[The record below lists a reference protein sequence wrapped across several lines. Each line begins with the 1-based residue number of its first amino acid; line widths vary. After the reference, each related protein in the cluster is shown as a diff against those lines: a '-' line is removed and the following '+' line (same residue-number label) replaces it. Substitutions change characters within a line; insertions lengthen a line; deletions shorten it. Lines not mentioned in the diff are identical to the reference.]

1 MNGKAAGPYALAFT
15 ARSGTG
21 KTTLV
26 EALILELTQRGKR
39 VGAMKHDAHRFTIDK
54 PGKDSARFTAA
65 GAEVMVLVS
74 DETVAM
80 IRQTREPA
88 SPRDLLKTHFAG
100 LDLVLVEG
108 YMTSDLDKI
117 ELHRAATG
125 QPLLGR
131 SSDRDDPHLI
141 AVASDTPLDVDVPVL
156 DLDDIPGTGRGSTN
170 CVTGCPIV
178 NDDPSQGIA

>member
-1 MNGKAAGPYALAFT
+1 MKGKPTVPYALAFT

-26 EALILELTQRGKR
+26 EALILELTHRGRR
-39 VGAMKHDAHRFTIDK
+39 VGAMKHDAHRFTIDQ

-74 DETVAM
+74 DDTVA
-80 IRQTREPA
+80 IVRQTPEPT
-88 SPRDLLKTHFAG
+88 SPLDLLKTHFGG

-108 YMTSDLDKI
+108 YKTSDLDKI
-117 ELHRAATG
+117 ELHRAAMG

-131 SSDRDDPHLI
+131 SSDGDDPHLI
-141 AVASDTPLDVDVPVL
+141 AVASDTPLDLDVPVL
-156 DLDDIPGTGRGSTN
+156 DLDDVP
-170 CVTGCPIV
+170 
-178 NDDPSQGIA
+178 GIADFIEARME